1 MKGNIMKENKE
12 KLAETIEKNGI
23 TYTLCGDYYLP
34 DLVLPEQKEVHIGMW
49 GQRYRNYLKNNH
61 PVLYTNLLTSV
72 QLYNHIAEV
81 DKRAEAM
88 YESLIKDTAEKEG
101 VTEQLKSDDMMLC
114 VQKMNNIKNRARE
127 IVLDEIMR

>member
-1 MKGNIMKENKE
+1 MIKNKE

-34 DLVLPEQKEVHIGMW
+34 SLVLPEQKEVNIGMW
-49 GQRYRNYLKNNH
+49 GQRYRSYLKNNH

-72 QLYNHIAEV
+72 KLYEHISEV
-81 DKRAEAM
+81 DQRAEAM
-88 YESLIKDTAEKEG
+88 YESLVNNLAEKEG
-101 VTEQLKSDDMMLC
+101 VTEQLKSDDMMLW

-127 IVLDEIMR
+127 IVQDEVMR

>member
-1 MKGNIMKENKE
+1 MIKNKE

-34 DLVLPEQKEVHIGMW
+34 SLVLPEQKEVNIGMW
-49 GQRYRNYLKNNH
+49 GQRYRSYLKNNH

-72 QLYNHIAEV
+72 KLYEHIAEV
-81 DKRAEAM
+81 DQRAEAM
-88 YESLIKDTAEKEG
+88 YESLVNNLAEKEG
-101 VTEQLKSDDMMLC
+101 VTEQLKSDDMMLW

-127 IVLDEIMR
+127 IVQDEVMR